1 MVSTLNA
8 DGFHSFG
15 KEIFM
20 ITLSNVDELHAAEA
34 TLEKIKSSH
43 PELFNKL
50 LHVVALTRAFQFKY
64 QFMGTLIMDVTPNEC
79 TPEFVMP
86 SVIRLYLEE
95 VQKLKNDPN
104 FQVLHQ
110 TFSQYKS
117 IGYAKIS
124 MLVLGKSPE
133 SLLGA
138 SCIK

>member
-1 MVSTLNA
+1 
-8 DGFHSFG
+8 
-15 KEIFM
+15 M
-20 ITLSNVDELHAAEA
+20 ITLSNVGELQASEAA
-34 TLEKIKSSH
+34 LEKIKYSY

-50 LHVVALTRAFQFKY
+50 LHVVALTRALQFKY
-64 QFMGTLIMDVTPNEC
+64 QFMGTLIMDENPNQY

-86 SVIRLYLEE
+86 SIIELYIEE
-95 VQKLKNDPN
+95 VQKLKDDPN
-104 FQVLHQ
+104 IQVLLQ
-110 TFSQYKS
+110 TFSQSKN

>member
-1 MVSTLNA
+1 MNSIC
-8 DGFHSFG
+8 SK

-20 ITLSNVDELHAAEA
+20 ITLSNVDELQASEAA
-34 TLEKIKSSH
+34 LEKIKYSY

-50 LHVVALTRAFQFKY
+50 LHVVALTRALQFKY
-64 QFMGTLIMDVTPNEC
+64 QFMGTLIMDENPNEY

-86 SVIRLYLEE
+86 SVIELYIEE
-95 VQKLKNDPN
+95 VQKLKDDPN
-104 FQVLHQ
+104 IQVLLQ
-110 TFSQYKS
+110 TFSQSKN

>member
-1 MVSTLNA
+1 MLMDSIC
-8 DGFHSFG
+8 SK

-20 ITLSNVDELHAAEA
+20 ITLSNVDELQASETA
-34 TLEKIKSSH
+34 LEKIKYSY

-50 LHVVALTRAFQFKY
+50 LHVVALTRALQFKY
-64 QFMGTLIMDVTPNEC
+64 QFMGTLIMDENPNEY

-86 SVIRLYLEE
+86 SIIELYIEE
-95 VQKLKNDPN
+95 VQKLKDDPN
-104 FQVLHQ
+104 IQVLLQ
-110 TFSQYKS
+110 TFSQSKN

>member
-1 MVSTLNA
+1 
-8 DGFHSFG
+8 
-15 KEIFM
+15 M
-20 ITLSNVDELHAAEA
+20 ITLSNVDELQASEAA
-34 TLEKIKSSH
+34 LEKIKYSY

-50 LHVVALTRAFQFKY
+50 LHVVALTRALQFKY
-64 QFMGTLIMDVTPNEC
+64 QFMGTLIMDENHNEY

-86 SVIRLYLEE
+86 SVIELYIEE
-95 VQKLKNDPN
+95 VQKLKDDPN
-104 FQVLHQ
+104 IQVLLQ
-110 TFSQYKS
+110 TFSQSKN

>member
-1 MVSTLNA
+1 
-8 DGFHSFG
+8 
-15 KEIFM
+15 M
-20 ITLSNVDELHAAEA
+20 ITLSNVDELQASEAA
-34 TLEKIKSSH
+34 LEKIKYSY

-50 LHVVALTRAFQFKY
+50 LHVVALTRALHFKY
-64 QFMGTLIMDVTPNEC
+64 QFMGTLIMDENHNEY

-86 SVIRLYLEE
+86 SIIELYIEE
-95 VQKLKNDPN
+95 VQKLKDDPN
-104 FQVLHQ
+104 IQVLLQ
-110 TFSQYKS
+110 TFSQSKN

>member
-1 MVSTLNA
+1 MLMDSIC
-8 DGFHSFG
+8 SK

-20 ITLSNVDELHAAEA
+20 ITLSNVDELQASEAA
-34 TLEKIKSSH
+34 LEKIKYSY

-50 LHVVALTRAFQFKY
+50 LHVVALTRALQFKY
-64 QFMGTLIMDVTPNEC
+64 QFMGTLIMDENPNQY

-86 SVIRLYLEE
+86 SIIELYIEE
-95 VQKLKNDPN
+95 VQKLKDDPN
-104 FQVLHQ
+104 IQVLLQ
-110 TFSQYKS
+110 TFSQSKN

>member
-1 MVSTLNA
+1 MLMDSIC
-8 DGFHSFG
+8 SK

-20 ITLSNVDELHAAEA
+20 ITLSNVDELQASEAA
-34 TLEKIKSSH
+34 LEKIKYSY
-43 PELFNKL
+43 PELFDKL
-50 LHVVALTRAFQFKY
+50 LHVVALTRALQFKY
-64 QFMGTLIMDVTPNEC
+64 QFMGTLIMDENPSEY

-86 SVIRLYLEE
+86 SVIELYIEE
-95 VQKLKNDPN
+95 VQKLKDDPN
-104 FQVLHQ
+104 IQVLLQ
-110 TFSQYKS
+110 TFSQNKN

>member
-1 MVSTLNA
+1 
-8 DGFHSFG
+8 
-15 KEIFM
+15 M

-34 TLEKIKSSH
+34 TLEKINSSH

-86 SVIRLYLEE
+86 SVIRLYIEE
-95 VQKLKNDPN
+95 VQKLKDDPS

-110 TFSQYKS
+110 TFSQYKN